1 MHFYIW
7 YKSSFD
13 YLVTCYQTHIAFLD
27 LWNPKIGI
35 IIDLKIP
42 HTYIWCKER
51 TEMLWIYCGK
61 IFLQQYHYHLDTN
74 VIFLKHHLETD
85 AKDVRQSLSIALGM
99 MCVIIWK
106 SIIVVVKHLLFHYF
120 VVDGTCFLYVL
131 KLLFSHFFF
140 PVSLPHTSYSSYT
153 TLVYRMV
160 YAVCGVYTERKR
172 EIAAVNYQHILLLL
186 R

>member
-99 MCVIIWK
+99 ICYYLKIDHCCCKAFVIP
-106 SIIVVVKHLLFHYF
+106 LLCWGWNLLSLCIKASFF
-120 VVDGTCFLYVL
+120 TL
-131 KLLFSHFFF
+131 LLFSFPPSHFLFF
-140 PVSLPHTSYSSYT
+140 LYHSGIQNGI
-153 TLVYRMV
+153 
-160 YAVCGVYTERKR
+160 CGVRGIYW
-172 EIAAVNYQHILLLL
+172 A
-186 R
+186 